1 MSSTSAPGSLA
12 AIVFAVYHCSADVAH
27 QDDKRNRHDE
37 RKDGHH
43 IETETERRDSEGK
56 GDGNGETCDGERGD
70 NREEG
75 NLKGRE
81 TAIREG
87 RGEKGEEKGEV

>member
-43 IETETERRDSEGK
+43 VETKTERRDSEGK
-56 GDGNGETCDGERGD
+56 GDGNGE
-70 NREEG
+70 REMG
-75 NLKGRE
+75 KGRH
-81 TAIREG
+81 G
-87 RGEKGEEKGEV
+87 MVKGETMGKRGT